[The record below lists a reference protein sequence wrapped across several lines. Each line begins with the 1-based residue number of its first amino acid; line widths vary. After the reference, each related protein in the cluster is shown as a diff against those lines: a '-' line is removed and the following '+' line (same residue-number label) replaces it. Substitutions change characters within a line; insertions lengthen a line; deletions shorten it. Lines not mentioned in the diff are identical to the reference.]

1 MLKTIGIL
9 VIIFLFIVYLPDMLE
24 TADKCLGNAWQRK
37 ELSV

>member
-24 TADKCLGNAWQRK
+24 TADKCLGN
-37 ELSV
+37 V